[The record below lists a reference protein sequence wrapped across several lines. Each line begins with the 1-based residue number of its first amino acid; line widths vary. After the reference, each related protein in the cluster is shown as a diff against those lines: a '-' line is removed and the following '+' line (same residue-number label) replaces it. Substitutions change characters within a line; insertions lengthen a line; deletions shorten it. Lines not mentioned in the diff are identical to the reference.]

1 MRGLLKKKGLFQ
13 TTYEPN
19 LGKST
24 KKEEKLIDGI
34 IYKTKEVGVHTK
46 NPDQIEKIA
55 DLEDMGFELAN
66 V

>member
-46 NPDQIEKIA
+46 NPD
-55 DLEDMGFELAN
+55 
-66 V
+66 